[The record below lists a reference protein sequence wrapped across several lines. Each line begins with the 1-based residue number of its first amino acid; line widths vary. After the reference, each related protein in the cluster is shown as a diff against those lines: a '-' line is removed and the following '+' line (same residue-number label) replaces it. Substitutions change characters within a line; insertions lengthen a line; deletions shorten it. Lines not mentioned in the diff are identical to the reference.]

1 MMGIADAES
10 VEHGTPSGNYV
21 IVPVSCALP
30 NRAPG
35 APKLS
40 GEDELRIMPGTI
52 LHRILGS
59 DRTREGFFCNY
70 EVSPLFETRLE
81 AAGLRISARGPQN
94 EIRAVELPGHRFY
107 LATLFQPQL
116 TSEATG
122 EPHPVIAAYLEAA
135 RAFQAARQ
143 TAADD

>member
-1 MMGIADAES
+1 MEIADAES
-10 VEHGTPSGNYV
+10 VEHNTPSGNYL

-40 GEDELRIMPGTI
+40 GEDEVRFMPGTM
-52 LHRILGS
+52 LHRIFGRERS
-59 DRTREGFFCNY
+59 PEGFFCNY
-70 EVSPLFETRLE
+70 EVNPLFETRLQ
-81 AAGLRISARGPQN
+81 AAGLRISARGPRD

-116 TSEATG
+116 TSEVSG
-122 EPHPVIAAYLEAA
+122 EAHPVIVAYLEAA
-135 RAFQAARQ
+135 RAFRAERQ